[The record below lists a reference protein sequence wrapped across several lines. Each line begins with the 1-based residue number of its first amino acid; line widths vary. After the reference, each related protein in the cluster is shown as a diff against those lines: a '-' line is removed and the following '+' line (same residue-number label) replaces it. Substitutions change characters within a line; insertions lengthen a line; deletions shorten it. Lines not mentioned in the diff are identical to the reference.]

1 MNSVGQIL
9 YCILEKKKIIIPVR
23 VVEEI
28 TIKKLNFEKTSY
40 KVILPNMKNEII
52 DLEKFDNFFDDIEE
66 ASSYLIDNAKRAI
79 EDISLKALVLEEKFF
94 LEEKKEEEE
103 ELVKENI
110 DDLVCNNEDE
120 KIKIDLGDG
129 TKATIS
135 ASSIENLKLD
145 I

>member
-79 EDISLKALVLEEKFF
+79 EDISLKALELEEKFF

>member
-1 MNSVGQIL
+1 MHSVGQIL

-28 TIKKLNFEKTSY
+28 TIKKIDFEKTSF
-40 KVILPNMKNEII
+40 KVQLPNTKDETV

-66 ASSYLIDNAKRAI
+66 ASNYLIDNAKRAI
-79 EDISLKALVLEEKFF
+79 EDISLKALDLEEKFF
-94 LEEKKEEEE
+94 SIETKEE
-103 ELVKENI
+103 ELVEKNV
-110 DDLVCNNEDE
+110 DDLECNNEDE

-135 ASSIENLKLD
+135 ASSIESINLNN
-145 I
+145 

>member
-1 MNSVGQIL
+1 MHSVGQIL

-28 TIKKLNFEKTSY
+28 TIKKIDFEKTSF
-40 KVILPNMKNEII
+40 KVQLPNTKDETV

-66 ASSYLIDNAKRAI
+66 ASNYLIDNAKRAI
-79 EDISLKALVLEEKFF
+79 EDISLKALDLEEKFF
-94 LEEKKEEEE
+94 SIETKEE
-103 ELVKENI
+103 ELVEKNV
-110 DDLVCNNEDE
+110 DDLECNNEDE

-135 ASSIENLKLD
+135 ASSIESLNLNN
-145 I
+145 

>member
-1 MNSVGQIL
+1 MHSVGQIL

-28 TIKKLNFEKTSY
+28 TIKKIDFEKTSF
-40 KVILPNMKNEII
+40 KVQLPNTKDETV

-66 ASSYLIDNAKRAI
+66 ASNYLIDNAKRAI
-79 EDISLKALVLEEKFF
+79 EDISLKALDLEEKFF
-94 LEEKKEEEE
+94 STKIKEE
-103 ELVKENI
+103 ELVEKSV

-135 ASSIENLKLD
+135 ASSIESLNLNN
-145 I
+145 

>member
-1 MNSVGQIL
+1 MHSVGQIL

-28 TIKKLNFEKTSY
+28 TIKKIDFEKTSF
-40 KVILPNMKNEII
+40 KVQLPNTKDETV

-66 ASSYLIDNAKRAI
+66 ASNYLIDNAKRAI
-79 EDISLKALVLEEKFF
+79 EDISLKALDLEEKFF
-94 LEEKKEEEE
+94 STKTKDR
-103 ELVKENI
+103 ELVEKNI
-110 DDLVCNNEDE
+110 DEPVCNNEDE

-135 ASSIENLKLD
+135 ASSIESLNLNN
-145 I
+145 

>member
-1 MNSVGQIL
+1 MHSVGQIL

-28 TIKKLNFEKTSY
+28 TIKKIDFEKTSF
-40 KVILPNMKNEII
+40 KVQLPNTKDETV

-66 ASSYLIDNAKRAI
+66 ASNYLIDNAKRAI
-79 EDISLKALVLEEKFF
+79 EDISLKALDLEEKFF
-94 LEEKKEEEE
+94 SIETKEEELDE
-103 ELVKENI
+103 KNV
-110 DDLVCNNEDE
+110 DDLECNNEDE

-135 ASSIENLKLD
+135 ASSIESLNLNN
-145 I
+145 

>member
-1 MNSVGQIL
+1 MHSVGQIL

-28 TIKKLNFEKTSY
+28 TIKKIDFEKTSF
-40 KVILPNMKNEII
+40 KVQLPNTKDETV

-66 ASSYLIDNAKRAI
+66 ASNYLIDNAKRAI
-79 EDISLKALVLEEKFF
+79 EDISLKALDLEEKFF
-94 LEEKKEEEE
+94 SIKTKEE
-103 ELVKENI
+103 ELVEKSL
-110 DDLVCNNEDE
+110 DDLECNNEDE

-135 ASSIENLKLD
+135 ASSIESLNLNN
-145 I
+145 

>member
-1 MNSVGQIL
+1 MHSVGQIL

-28 TIKKLNFEKTSY
+28 TIKKIDFEKTSF
-40 KVILPNMKNEII
+40 KVQLPNTKDETV

-66 ASSYLIDNAKRAI
+66 ASNYLIDNAKRAI
-79 EDISLKALVLEEKFF
+79 EDISLKALDLEEKFF
-94 LEEKKEEEE
+94 STKTKEE
-103 ELVKENI
+103 ELVEKSL
-110 DDLVCNNEDE
+110 DDLECNNEDE

-135 ASSIENLKLD
+135 TSSIESLNLNN
-145 I
+145 

>member
-1 MNSVGQIL
+1 MHSVGQIL

-28 TIKKLNFEKTSY
+28 TIKKIDFEKTSF
-40 KVILPNMKNEII
+40 KVQLPNTKDETV

-66 ASSYLIDNAKRAI
+66 ASNYLIDNAKRAI
-79 EDISLKALVLEEKFF
+79 EDISLKALDLEEKFF
-94 LEEKKEEEE
+94 STKTKEE
-103 ELVKENI
+103 ELVEKSL
-110 DDLVCNNEDE
+110 DDLECNNEDE

-135 ASSIENLKLD
+135 ASSIESLNLNN
-145 I
+145 

>member
-1 MNSVGQIL
+1 MHSVGQIL

-28 TIKKLNFEKTSY
+28 TIKKIDFEKTSF
-40 KVILPNMKNEII
+40 KVQLPNSKDETV

-66 ASSYLIDNAKRAI
+66 ASNYLIDNAKRAI
-79 EDISLKALVLEEKFF
+79 EDISLKALDLEEKFF
-94 LEEKKEEEE
+94 STKTKEE
-103 ELVKENI
+103 ELVEKSV

-135 ASSIENLKLD
+135 ASSIESLNLNN
-145 I
+145 

>member
-1 MNSVGQIL
+1 MHSVGQIL

-28 TIKKLNFEKTSY
+28 TIKKIDFEKTSF
-40 KVILPNMKNEII
+40 KVQLPNTKDETV
-52 DLEKFDNFFDDIEE
+52 DLEKFDNFFDYIEE
-66 ASSYLIDNAKRAI
+66 ASNYLIDNAKRAI
-79 EDISLKALVLEEKFF
+79 EDISLKALDLEEKFF
-94 LEEKKEEEE
+94 STKIKEE
-103 ELVKENI
+103 ELVEKSV

-135 ASSIENLKLD
+135 ASSIESLNLNN
-145 I
+145 

>member
-1 MNSVGQIL
+1 MHSVGQIL

-28 TIKKLNFEKTSY
+28 TIKKIDFEKTSF
-40 KVILPNMKNEII
+40 KVQLPNTKDETV

-66 ASSYLIDNAKRAI
+66 ASNYLIENAKRAI
-79 EDISLKALVLEEKFF
+79 EDISLKALDLEEKFF
-94 LEEKKEEEE
+94 STKTKDE
-103 ELVKENI
+103 ELVEKSV
-110 DDLVCNNEDE
+110 DDLMCNNDDE

-135 ASSIENLKLD
+135 ASSIESLNLNN
-145 I
+145 